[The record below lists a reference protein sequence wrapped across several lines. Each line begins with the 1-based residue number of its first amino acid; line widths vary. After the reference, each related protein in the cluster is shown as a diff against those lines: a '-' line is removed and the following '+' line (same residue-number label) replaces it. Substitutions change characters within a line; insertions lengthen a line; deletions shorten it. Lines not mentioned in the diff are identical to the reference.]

1 MTPSESSTERALV
14 DHRDVAKR
22 LSITARKLRLATSS
36 RSALF
41 KAVGLRT
48 RMIDRFF
55 IAAFVL
61 LTVLI
66 LAAPNLFA
74 IAYYGYLA
82 SDQYESETR
91 LTVRSSSPALGKDQ
105 LAKVT
110 GLPAA
115 KIVQDTLI
123 VTDYIKS
130 REMVSILME
139 ENLLQNIYGR
149 DTIDFLARLRSDE
162 TAEGLH
168 EYWSKMVST
177 SVSPKSGIVVITVKA
192 FSAADSQLILQKV
205 VEASEQVVNDLND
218 RIWKDVIA
226 TAQNN
231 LEHAASR
238 LQTTREKLQLAR
250 NKAGVLDVEGS
261 SKMITQLLSSS
272 QKELLDLQQR
282 YASHSATVSASAP
295 QMRVLDR
302 EITIRQ
308 QQVENL
314 KAELAGTTPNVGAT
328 ANLANIAVDMSQLE
342 LEQDLA
348 EKQFSASV
356 KSLEQV
362 QFVSKQQL
370 IYLDTF
376 LKPTLSDS
384 AEYPKR
390 LFWIGGIF
398 VVTLI
403 LWGSAVGLL
412 SVGRSRLH

>member
-1 MTPSESSTERALV
+1 
-14 DHRDVAKR
+14 
-22 LSITARKLRLATSS
+22 
-36 RSALF
+36 
-41 KAVGLRT
+41 
-48 RMIDRFF
+48 MIDRFF

-66 LAAPNLFA
+66 LAAPNLFG

-130 REMVSILME
+130 REMVSILMKG
-139 ENLLQNIYGR
+139 NLLLNIYGR

-168 EYWSKMVST
+168 EYWSKMVT
-177 SVSPKSGIVVITVKA
+177 ISVSPKSGIVVIKVRA
-192 FSAADSQLILQKV
+192 FSATDSQMILQKV
-205 VEASEQVVNDLND
+205 VEASEQVVNDLNN
-218 RIWKDVIA
+218 RIWNDVIA
-226 TAQNN
+226 TAQSN

-238 LQTTREKLQLAR
+238 LQNTREKLQLAR

-261 SKMITQLLSSS
+261 SKVITQLLSSS

-282 YASHSATVSASAP
+282 YASNSATISASAP

-314 KAELAGTTPNVGAT
+314 KAELAGVTPNVGAT
-328 ANLANIAVDMSQLE
+328 PNLANIAVDMSQLE

-376 LKPTLSDS
+376 LKPTLSDA

-390 LFWIGGIF
+390 FFWIGCIF